1 MWEYLPDIL
10 KLLKKF
16 PNPRKSTFLPPH
28 THLALLFVAHRQEQP
43 PPPRLWFTIKLRITL
58 VKSDASPRLL
68 CFVPPGCADP
78 YCLLCERQR
87 HTACEELQELK
98 PVLWFIA
105 LIRLNCHF
113 LWFPPKLSLII
124 STCTVFIVAAA
135 RVQLAGNC
143 CTVLQGLLFF
153 ASLYCVGIIINKHL
167 RLGSAK
173 RGQLGTV
180 PLLPPVMLGAVRG
193 MKDAPC
199 HEEFTIA
206 WRQPLFPDHLHGR
219 KAAAALLVATSR
231 PASPWWVCLGLF
243 QGP

>member
-1 MWEYLPDIL
+1 MSAWNMN
-10 KLLKKF
+10 LKKF
-16 PNPRKSTFLPPH
+16 PNPRRSMFLPPH
-28 THLALLFVAHRQEQP
+28 TRLTRIFIAHRQQQKSP
-43 PPPRLWFTIKLRITL
+43 PPPLWFTIKLRITL
-58 VKSDASPRLL
+58 VKSNAFPCLL

-78 YCLLCERQR
+78 HCLLCERQR
-87 HTACEELQELK
+87 HMACEELQELK

-124 STCTVFIVAAA
+124 STSTVFIIAAA

-143 CTVLQGLLFF
+143 CTVLQGLLFLS
-153 ASLYCVGIIINKHL
+153 SLYCVIIINKHL
-167 RLGSAK
+167 CSGSSK

-180 PLLPPVMLGAVRG
+180 SLLPPVMLGAVRG
-193 MKDAPC
+193 MKDASC

-206 WRQPLFPDHLHGR
+206 WWQLSFPDHLHGR
-219 KAAAALLVATSR
+219 KAAAGLLVAISW
-231 PASPWWVCLGLF
+231 PASLRWGCSVLL